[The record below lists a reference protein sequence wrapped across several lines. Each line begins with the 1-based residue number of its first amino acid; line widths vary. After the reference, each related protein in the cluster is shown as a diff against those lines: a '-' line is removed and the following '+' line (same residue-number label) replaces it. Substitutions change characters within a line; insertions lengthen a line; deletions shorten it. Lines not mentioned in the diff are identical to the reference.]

1 MNNKEKIMSETEVLF
16 GKNLFNDNL
25 SDEEFEALQDRAATL
40 IDEYGW
46 EDVFYCWKD
55 YLFKKCHTID
65 DVINFANWF
74 WSYEG
79 QKYQIEDP
87 YSFLAYFYYILDFK
101 TQEYDSSDI
110 LFTLSTAILKKAG
123 YKYADTYNN
132 PEYMPETDPQM
143 IEAVERLRQ
152 HAEV

>member
-1 MNNKEKIMSETEVLF
+1 
-16 GKNLFNDNL
+16 
-25 SDEEFEALQDRAATL
+25 
-40 IDEYGW
+40 
-46 EDVFYCWKD
+46 
-55 YLFKKCHTID
+55 LFKKCHTID